1 MFATDIFPR
10 PASMRTLWASLLAAA
25 ALLGLLLAF
34 GQVVRGAVRQGEL
47 RNRAHA
53 LALEA
58 TWRCN
63 IQHERARREACLQ
76 RIDAVPRDSAQLR
89 AAR

>member
-1 MFATDIFPR
+1 MFATEIVR
-10 PASMRTLWASLLAAA
+10 RAAATRTWWTALLAGA

-34 GQVVRGAVRQGEL
+34 QQVVRGAVRQGEL
-47 RNRAHA
+47 RNRTH
-53 LALEA
+53 LLVLDA

-63 IQHERARREACLQ
+63 ALRERTRREACLR
-76 RIDAVPRDSAQLR
+76 RIDSAPPGA